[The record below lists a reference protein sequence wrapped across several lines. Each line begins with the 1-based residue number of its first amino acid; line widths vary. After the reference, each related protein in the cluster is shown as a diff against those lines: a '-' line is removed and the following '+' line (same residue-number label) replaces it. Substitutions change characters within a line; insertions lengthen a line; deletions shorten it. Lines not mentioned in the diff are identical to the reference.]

1 MLNNQHPMLPTRAAV
16 ARALYT
22 NREKGKRSAGCY
34 NIIPQ
39 NAKHTHKIQTKKQ
52 IESKSSKRIT
62 QQIRGAHSCIP
73 EIKWRWERLSFT
85 FQLYRFYLHF
95 HLFHITCVMRCR
107 FICRLVNKTRT
118 IDRIGRFEAGT
129 IVE

>member
-22 NREKGKRSAGCY
+22 NREKRKKKRSGVLKLH

-39 NAKHTHKIQTKKQ
+39 NICETHSYKIQTKKQ

-85 FQLYRFYLHF
+85 FQLLPI
-95 HLFHITCVMRCR
+95 LFTFSFNISTLRVSCAVVL
-107 FICRLVNKTRT
+107 FV
-118 IDRIGRFEAGT
+118 DW
-129 IVE
+129 